1 MSLAPIIANR
11 ELPQG
16 ITAEAHALLVS
27 TVQRQDPRVERG
39 GPWHSRLPCSP
50 PRW

>member
-1 MSLAPIIANR
+1 MSLAPINANR

-16 ITAEAHALLVS
+16 IAAEERVLLVS
-27 TVQRQDPRVERG
+27 AVQRHDPRVERG
-39 GPWHSRLPCSP
+39 GPWQSRVPCSP